1 MGTHELVERA
11 EPDRKRSAPPGVEA
25 VRDRPP
31 ALTSALVGP
40 VVLALLGVVF
50 TPRGAITSVE
60 ALATM
65 AAALAVGAAA
75 GYRLANRWSMVLAP
89 VVYVVVFETFRIGLD
104 GPTVD
109 RPEATLVGLLVW
121 TGVRLVLGLLTL
133 GPMALGAGWGVEVAA
148 RRGRG
153 NTSPMRRSG
162 RLALVTCSL
171 ALVGIVVILTVPAST
186 APITGPDGTPV
197 PGSIAELTTIDV
209 NGQEH
214 ALMIRGASADNPV
227 LLHLAGGP
235 GGTDIGAMRLD
246 TSLEEHFVV
255 VTWDQRGT
263 GKSAR
268 ALDPT
273 DTLTLQGALDDTL
286 AVTDHLRGRFGQDRI
301 VLAGQSWGTIP
312 GVLAAQRH
320 PERFRALV
328 ATGQMVSPVET
339 DRIFY
344 DDTLAWADA
353 RNDTAPSARL
363 RELGPPPYDRYT
375 DYLTVV
381 GYERDLNPY
390 PEFDGHTEMPATIW
404 APEYDAME
412 RFGAIRGLVD
422 TYALLYPQL
431 QRLDF
436 RTQVPRLEVPVY
448 MVMGEHEARGRVEPA
463 RQWFDALD
471 APSKEWI
478 EFPASSHRASF
489 ERPSLYTGLLTRV
502 LDETRGDLTPQ
513 A

>member
-1 MGTHELVERA
+1 MSTQRLVEGPRW
-11 EPDRKRSAPPGVEA
+11 DGKRSASPSGEA
-25 VRDRPP
+25 VHDRRLQLAF
-31 ALTSALVGP
+31 ALAGP
-40 VVLALLGVVF
+40 VGLALLGVVV
-50 TPRGAITSVE
+50 TPRGAITTVE

-65 AAALAVGAAA
+65 GAALAVGAAA
-75 GYRLANRWSMVLAP
+75 GYLLANRWSMVLAP
-89 VVYVVVFETFRIGLD
+89 VAYVAVFEIFRMGLE

-109 RPEATLVGLLVW
+109 RPEFTLIGVLVW
-121 TGVRLVLGLLTL
+121 AGVRLVLGLLTL
-133 GPMALGAGWGVEVAA
+133 MPMALGARWGVEVAA

-153 NTSPMRRSG
+153 NASPLRRFG
-162 RLALVTCSL
+162 WLALVTWSL
-171 ALVGIVVILTVPAST
+171 ALVGIAVALAIPAHT
-186 APITGPDGTPV
+186 ADITGPDGAPA
-197 PGSIAELTTIDV
+197 PGSIAELTTIEV
-209 NGQEH
+209 SGQEH
-214 ALMIRGASADNPV
+214 ALMIRGASMDNPV

-273 DTLTLQGALDDTL
+273 DTLTLQGAVDDTL
-286 AVTDHLRGRFGQDRI
+286 AVTDHLRERFGQDRI
-301 VLAGQSWGTIP
+301 VLTGQSWGTIP
-312 GVLAAQRH
+312 AVLAAQRH

-353 RNDTAPSARL
+353 HDDPALESRL
-363 RELGPPPYDRYT
+363 LELGPPPYDRYT
-375 DYLTVV
+375 DYLTLV

-390 PEFDGHTEMPATIW
+390 PEFDGHTEMTATIW
-404 APEYDAME
+404 GPEYDLMDKI
-412 RFGAIRGLVD
+412 GAIRGLVD

-436 RTQVPRLEVPVY
+436 RTQVPRLDVPIYVL
-448 MVMGEHEARGRVEPA
+448 MGEHEARGRVEPA
-463 RQWFDALD
+463 REWFAALD

-489 ERPSLYTGLLTRV
+489 ERPAPYTDLLTRV
-502 LDETRGDLTPQ
+502 LEETEG
-513 A
+513 

>member
-1 MGTHELVERA
+1 VDTQELVER
-11 EPDRKRSAPPGVEA
+11 PGGRRKR
-25 VRDRPP
+25 P
-31 ALTSALVGP
+31 ASPRGGAAHNRRLRFTSALIGP

-50 TPRGAITSVE
+50 TPRGAMTTVE
-60 ALATM
+60 ALATV
-65 AAALAVGAAA
+65 AAALVAGATA
-75 GYRLANRWSMVLAP
+75 GYLMADRRSMVLAP
-89 VVYVVVFETFRIGLD
+89 IAYAAVFETFRLGLD

-109 RPEATLVGLLVW
+109 RPEATLIGMLVW
-121 TGVRLVLGLLTL
+121 AGVHLILGLLTL
-133 GPMALGAGWGVEVAA
+133 MPMALGAGWGVEVAA
-148 RRGRG
+148 RRGQG
-153 NTSPMRRSG
+153 DASSMRRAG
-162 RLALVTCSL
+162 RFALAACSL
-171 ALVGIVVILTVPAST
+171 ALVGIAMVLAIPAHT
-186 APITGPDGTPV
+186 AAITGPDGAPV

-209 NGQEH
+209 NGQEQ
-214 ALMIRGASADNPV
+214 ALMIRGASTDNPV

-246 TSLEEHFVV
+246 TALEEHFVV

-273 DTLTLQGALDDTL
+273 DTLTLTGAVDDTL
-286 AVTDHLRGRFGQDRI
+286 AVTDYLRNRFGHDRI
-301 VLAGQSWGTIP
+301 VLTGQSWGTIP
-312 GVLAAQRH
+312 AVLAAQAH

-328 ATGQMVSPVET
+328 ATGQMVSPVQT

-353 RNDTAPSARL
+353 RDDTALSARL

-404 APEYDAME
+404 RPEYDLME
-412 RFGAIRGLVD
+412 KFGAIRGLVD

-431 QRLDF
+431 QGLDF

-448 MVMGEHEARGRVEPA
+448 VLMGEHEARGRVEPA
-463 RQWFDALD
+463 QQWFDALE

-478 EFPASSHRASF
+478 DFPASGHRASF
-489 ERPSLYTGLLTRV
+489 EQPSLYNNLLTRV
-502 LDETRGDLTPQ
+502 LDETKG
-513 A
+513 

>member
-1 MGTHELVERA
+1 MSTHGLVERA
-11 EPDRKRSAPPGVEA
+11 RWDRRRSAPPSSEA
-25 VRDRPP
+25 VHDQRLR
-31 ALTSALVGP
+31 LTFALVGP
-40 VVLALLGVVF
+40 VGLALLGVVF
-50 TPRGAITSVE
+50 TPRGAITTLE

-65 AAALAVGAAA
+65 GAALMVGAAA
-75 GYRLANRWSMVLAP
+75 GHLLANRWSMLLAP
-89 VVYVVVFETFRIGLD
+89 AVYVAVFETFRIGLD

-109 RPEATLVGLLVW
+109 RPGSTLVGVLVW
-121 TGVRLVLGLLTL
+121 AGVRVILGLLTVV
-133 GPMALGAGWGVEVAA
+133 PMVLGARWGVEVAA

-153 NTSPMRRSG
+153 HASRLG
-162 RLALVTCSL
+162 RVGGFALVTSSL
-171 ALVGIVVILTVPAST
+171 VLAGMAVVLAIPAST
-186 APITGPDGTPV
+186 AAITGPDGTPA

-209 NGQEH
+209 NGHEQ
-214 ALMIRGASADNPV
+214 ALMIRGVSRDNPV

-273 DTLTLQGALDDTL
+273 DTLTLQGAVDDTL
-286 AVTDHLRGRFGQDRI
+286 AVTDYLRNRFGQDRI
-301 VLAGQSWGTIP
+301 VVTGQSWGTIP
-312 GVLAAQRH
+312 AVLAVQAH

-328 ATGQMVSPVET
+328 VTGQMVSPVAT

-353 RNDTAPSARL
+353 RDDAALSTRL
-363 RELGPPPYDRYT
+363 RELGPPPYDGYT
-375 DYLTVV
+375 DYLTLV

-390 PEFDGHTEMPATIW
+390 PEFDGHTEMPATLW
-404 APEYDAME
+404 VPEYDAME
-412 RFGAIRGLVD
+412 TVGAIRGLVD

-431 QRLDF
+431 QRTDF

-448 MVMGEHEARGRVEPA
+448 VLMGEHEARGRVEPA
-463 RQWFDALD
+463 REWFEALD
-471 APSKEWI
+471 APVKEWI
-478 EFPASSHRASF
+478 EFPGSSHRASF
-489 ERPSLYTGLLTRV
+489 EQPTLYTDLLTHI
-502 LDETRGDLTPQ
+502 LDETETTSAQ
-513 A
+513 S